1 MGLEPCRHHPN
12 GHLDEA
18 RRISDTTILAWT
30 VYGWDGYVGKW
41 MAFALQTG
49 RSDNV
54 VYPTKLAAMQHSL
67 NEKHYMYLNM
77 HPGGMTVC
85 EAHIMLTLHRR
96 ARSRDI
102 MTPRLDLPHGGR
114 DIIPRIAREDIHA
127 QLRALMKG
135 R

>member
-1 MGLEPCRHHPN
+1 M
-12 GHLDEA
+12 DEA
-18 RRISDTTILAWT
+18 RRIADTTVLAWT
-30 VYGWDGYVGKW
+30 VYGWDGFVGKW

-49 RSDNV
+49 HSDQV
-54 VYPTKLAAMQHSL
+54 VYPSKLAAIQHSL

-77 HPGGMTVC
+77 HPNGMSVC

-102 MTPRLDLPHGGR
+102 ATPSLHLPNGGR
-114 DIIPRIAREDIHA
+114 DLIPRITTEGIHA
-127 QLRALMKG
+127 QLRALKKG